1 MEKNEIIKEFE
12 NKLKY
17 LKLSLEQNQIEMFL
31 DYMNEIIKWNEKIN
45 LTAII
50 EPKEIIQKHFIDSLT
65 VLPNIKKGSK
75 IIDVGTGAGLPGI
88 PLKIAQP
95 DFKITLLD
103 SLNKRL
109 NFLNEIIKKLNLDN
123 IETIHSRAEELGINK
138 QYRETYDVSI
148 SRAVAPMNILAE
160 YLIPFIKIGGICIC
174 MKGNNAN
181 GEIQDS
187 KKAIEVLGGKI
198 EKIIELKLPETDIN
212 RNIIII
218 KKVKNTPNT
227 YPRKPGL
234 PSKQPII

>member
-88 PLKIAQP
+88 PLKI
-95 DFKITLLD
+95 
-103 SLNKRL
+103 
-109 NFLNEIIKKLNLDN
+109 
-123 IETIHSRAEELGINK
+123 
-138 QYRETYDVSI
+138 
-148 SRAVAPMNILAE
+148 
-160 YLIPFIKIGGICIC
+160 
-174 MKGNNAN
+174 
-181 GEIQDS
+181 
-187 KKAIEVLGGKI
+187 
-198 EKIIELKLPETDIN
+198 
-212 RNIIII
+212 
-218 KKVKNTPNT
+218 
-227 YPRKPGL
+227 
-234 PSKQPII
+234 